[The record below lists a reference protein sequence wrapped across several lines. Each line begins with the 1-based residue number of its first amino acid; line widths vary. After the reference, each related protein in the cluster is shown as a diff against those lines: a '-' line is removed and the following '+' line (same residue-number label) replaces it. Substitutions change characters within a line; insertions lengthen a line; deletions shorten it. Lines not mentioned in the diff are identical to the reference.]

1 MVRDNLSINDWRNAI
16 FDAEIN
22 YSAKLVALAIA
33 RYWVADRLCYP
44 SLSTISRDCSLT
56 KPTVI
61 NAIKIL
67 TDTGFIKVKKG
78 ELKYLSSLQNFYELV
93 GVDDGKSDGKTKG
106 KEMVKP
112 KVDQRSNDGKIDLPE
127 IREEENI
134 ENKENIYTSQDKSCS
149 VKKLPKISFAEVVDF
164 ETLFTYWEQNKKG
177 GKYKTLESRQ
187 RQLEK
192 LRKLT
197 NDNLSY
203 AKDAITFSIDAG
215 YQGFTDGQVLYY
227 KGKYD
232 PDEEFWEMVSRE
244 AREYEE
250 EQKHE
255 RAV

>member
-1 MVRDNLSINDWRNAI
+1 MASFNISINDWRNSVLWCENLNITHKAVACAI
-16 FDAEIN
+16 CSFYRPDKHCFPS
-22 YSAKLVALAIA
+22 YTT
-33 RYWVADRLCYP
+33 LCEMLNV
-44 SLSTISRDCSLT
+44 SRATISASIKSLV
-56 KPTVI
+56 KY
-61 NAIKIL
+61 KFL
-67 TDTGFIKVKKG
+67 EVKKG
-78 ELKYLSSLQNFYELV
+78 EIQRLSSLTNFYVFV
-93 GVDDGKSDGKTKG
+93 GVNDSLPNSSSD
-106 KEMVKP
+106 
-112 KVDQRSNDGKIDLPE
+112 SLPNSSSDSLPSELE

-134 ENKENIYTSQDKSCS
+134 GNKGNIYTSQDKSCS

-177 GKYKTLESRQ
+177 GKYKTPESRQ

-232 PDEEFWEMVSRE
+232 PDAEFWEMVSKQ

-250 EQKHE
+250 EQKNE

>member
-1 MVRDNLSINDWRNAI
+1 MARDNLSINDWRNAI

-93 GVDDGKSDGKTKG
+93 GVDDGKSNGKSNG

-112 KVDQRSNDGKIDLPE
+112 KVGQRSNDGKIDLLE

-134 ENKENIYTSQDKSCS
+134 GNKENIYTSQDKSCS
-149 VKKLPKISFAEVVDF
+149 VALKKKAKKEISEEVKKLFEKWWNIYPNKKSKPAALEKFNTLLAEKTVTFDELMKGAIGYSDEVDF
-164 ETLFTYWEQNKKG
+164 EKTETKYIKHPTTWLNQGCWADEYKKHSYFTIE
-177 GKYKTLESRQ
+177 
-187 RQLEK
+187 
-192 LRKLT
+192 
-197 NDNLSY
+197 
-203 AKDAITFSIDAG
+203 
-215 YQGFTDGQVLYY
+215 GF
-227 KGKYD
+227 
-232 PDEEFWEMVSRE
+232 
-244 AREYEE
+244 
-250 EQKHE
+250 
-255 RAV
+255 